1 MKYLVKI
8 LAKKLNQNSLQ
19 YLLSLKKINRLL
31 LTSFTFFSS
40 IDKILGKI
48 RENANKNTANRSK
61 IHKKWKRR
69 ILKNSQKLT
78 LENAILNFL
87 KSFYLQ
93 ILRLSS
99 FLMMPVSTIYDE
111 NIDRPKFSEQ
121 KTTQWRIKPQE
132 VTEQKNTIHYSESED
147 EII

>member
-1 MKYLVKI
+1 MKCLVKI

-19 YLLSLKKINRLL
+19 YLLALKKFNRLL
-31 LTSFTFFSS
+31 LTNFTFFRS
-40 IDKILGKI
+40 IDKFLGKI
-48 RENANKNTANRSK
+48 SENVNKNTANRSK

-69 ILKNSQKLT
+69 ILKNSRKLT

-87 KSFYLQ
+87 KSFCLQ
-93 ILRLSS
+93 ILRLTS
-99 FLMMPVSTIYDE
+99 FLMIPVSTIYDE

-132 VTEQKNTIHYSESED
+132 VTEQKKHYTLF
-147 EII
+147 